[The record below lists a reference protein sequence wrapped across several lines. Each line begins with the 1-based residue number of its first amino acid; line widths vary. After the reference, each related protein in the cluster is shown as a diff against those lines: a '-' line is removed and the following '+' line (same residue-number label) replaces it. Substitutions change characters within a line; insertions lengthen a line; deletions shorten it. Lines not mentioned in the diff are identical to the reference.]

1 MSFRSPVEPT
11 GRRVHRPRNLAG
23 PHRTERRRHRLRN
36 PAQVIVL
43 AFAAATAVGTAL
55 LMLPVASPGPGH
67 AGFIQALFTAT
78 SAVCVTGHLVVN
90 TATYWSVFGQ
100 VVILALIQIGGF
112 GVMTLASLLGLLV
125 SRRLG
130 LRSRITAAAETRS
143 VGIGDVRRVVTG
155 VVLASLLFEAVT
167 AAALTARF
175 YFGYHEPA
183 GQALWHGVFHGVS
196 AFNNAGFSLFEDN
209 LIGFAADSWVCL
221 PIAFAVIAGGLG
233 FPVLIQLRRDL
244 THPRQW
250 TLNTRLVLAATAV
263 LLVTSTAFITAMEW
277 NNDRTLGELK
287 PGGRLLAGFFQAVIT
302 RTAGFNSVDIGQLDP
317 ATWLGMDVLMFIGGG
332 PAGTAGGLKVTTFAV
347 LYFIIYTE
355 LRGDGAVNALGKRLP
370 RSAHRQATTVALLAV
385 AVVVT
390 ATLALLIMTEFT
402 LDRILFEVISAFA
415 TVGLSTGIT
424 PDLPVAGQLILVL
437 LMFLGRVGPVTL
449 ASALALR
456 HTTKLYELPK
466 EQPIIG

>member
-1 MSFRSPVEPT
+1 MRLRSPAGPPST
-11 GRRVHRPRNLAG
+11 GRRSHG
-23 PHRTERRRHRLRN
+23 LRN

-55 LMLPVASPGPGH
+55 LLLPAATPGPGH
-67 AGFIQALFTAT
+67 ASLMEALFTAT

-100 VVILALIQIGGF
+100 VVILALIQVGGF

-143 VGIGDVRRVVTG
+143 IGIGDVRRVIVG
-155 VVLASLLFEAVT
+155 VVLASLLLEALA
-167 AAALTARF
+167 AAALTTRF
-175 YFGYHEPA
+175 YFGYQEPA
-183 GQALWHGVFHGVS
+183 GQALWHGVFHAVS

-209 LIGFAADSWVCL
+209 LVDFAADPWICL

-233 FPVLIQLRRDL
+233 FPVLLQLRREI
-244 THPRQW
+244 TRPRLW
-250 TLNTRLVLAATAV
+250 TLNTRLVLATTAA
-263 LLVTSTAFITAMEW
+263 LLVSSTAFITAMEW
-277 NNDRTLGELK
+277 NNDDTLGKLS

-302 RTAGFNSVDIGQLDP
+302 RTAGFNSVDIGALDS

-347 LYFIIYTE
+347 LYFIIYSE

-370 RSAHRQATTVALLAV
+370 RSTHRQAATVALLAV

-390 ATLALLIMTEFT
+390 STVALLIMTEFS

-456 HTTKLYELPK
+456 HTTRLYELPK